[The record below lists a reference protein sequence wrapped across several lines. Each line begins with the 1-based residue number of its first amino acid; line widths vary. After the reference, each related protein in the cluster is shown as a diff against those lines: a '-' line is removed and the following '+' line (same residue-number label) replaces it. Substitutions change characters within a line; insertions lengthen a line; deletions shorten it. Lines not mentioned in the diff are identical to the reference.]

1 MAVSNQHWL
10 SPVAVA
16 IAGLSHGDSSPRMQA
31 RARRVA
37 TVTWSDER
45 PRILQDVWLNL
56 CRQHTDT
63 SPVLQEAKHDDETTA
78 RLVPGLPRKRTRQP
92 LDINNAACMSC

>member
-31 RARRVA
+31 RARRA
-37 TVTWSDER
+37 ARVTWSDER
-45 PRILQDVWLNL
+45 TAFLPDRG
-56 CRQHTDT
+56 RQG
-63 SPVLQEAKHDDETTA
+63 PY
-78 RLVPGLPRKRTRQP
+78 G
-92 LDINNAACMSC
+92 